1 MMRLRWIL
9 LIAALVLG
17 ASMLA
22 GVGQPLLGNAA
33 DSPGT
38 SKKTITVTGTGKV
51 TAVPDRAGFSFTV
64 ETRAATAKAAL
75 DRNAAEAAALIA
87 ALKNAGVSSDDIQT
101 NQVYLSPQTKP
112 DGTDIVGYV
121 ASNSVSAQTTIAK
134 AGALVDA
141 AVAAGANGVS
151 GPNMTRSDQDEQ
163 YREALKAAVADAKT
177 KAQALASA
185 GGLTLGNVQTMVEGA
200 QSGGPIPFAAA
211 KAADAVASTPI
222 EPGTQSIEA
231 SVTVTYEAG

>member
-33 DSPGT
+33 DAPAAA
-38 SKKTITVTGTGKV
+38 KKTITVSGTGKV
-51 TAVPDRAGFSFTV
+51 TTVPDRAGFSFSV

-87 ALKNAGVSSDDIQT
+87 ALKNAGVSADDIQT
-101 NQVYLSPQTKP
+101 SQVYLSPQTKP

-121 ASNSVSAQTTIAK
+121 ASNSVTAQTTIAK

-151 GPNMTRSDQDEQ
+151 GPMLTRSDQDEQ

-185 GGLTLGNVQTMVEGA
+185 GGLTLGGVQAMVEGTQA
-200 QSGGPIPFAAA
+200 GGPIPYAAA
-211 KAADAVASTPI
+211 KSDAVAATPI

-231 SVTVTYEAG
+231 TVTVTYEAS